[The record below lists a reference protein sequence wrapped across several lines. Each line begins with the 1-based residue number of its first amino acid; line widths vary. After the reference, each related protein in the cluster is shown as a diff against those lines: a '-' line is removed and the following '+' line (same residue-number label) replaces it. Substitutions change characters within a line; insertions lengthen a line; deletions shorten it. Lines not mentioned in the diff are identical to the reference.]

1 MAALL
6 ITPASGAR
14 FWSDRLGK
22 MILIATLFGALSA
35 YFGSYVSYIAPAMPT
50 GPWIVMFLSFL
61 TIGSIWF
68 APKRG
73 MFSRFKTQKENQK
86 KIISENVLKL
96 FYHLGEK
103 KEIFEIGR
111 TFDELKNHRSISEK
125 ELNKGLAYCLKENW
139 IRKKGEKW
147 YVTNQG
153 LNEAKRVIRLHRLW
167 ELYLNQRLKLEP
179 DHVHN
184 DAEAIEHIIT
194 PEIERLLEKELDF
207 PKIDPHKSKIPY
219 STN

>member
-1 MAALL
+1 
-6 ITPASGAR
+6 
-14 FWSDRLGK
+14 

-73 MFSRFKTQKENQK
+73 MFSRFRIQKENQK

-103 KEIFEIGR
+103 EEAFEMGR
-111 TFDELKNHRSISEK
+111 TMVELKNHRSIAEK
-125 ELNKGLAYCLKENW
+125 ELKKGLANCLKANW
-139 IRKKGEKW
+139 VRRKGEKW
-147 YVTNQG
+147 YITKQG

-194 PEIERLLEKELDF
+194 PEIERQLEKELDF